1 MSIDLV
7 TVAIKK
13 YMNKKTVAVRATITL
28 IRCAESTKVKEAT
41 KY

>member
-7 TVAIKK
+7 AVAIKK
-13 YMNKKTVAVRATITL
+13 YMNKKTVRATITL
-28 IRCAESTKVKEAT
+28 IRCAESTRVKEAT